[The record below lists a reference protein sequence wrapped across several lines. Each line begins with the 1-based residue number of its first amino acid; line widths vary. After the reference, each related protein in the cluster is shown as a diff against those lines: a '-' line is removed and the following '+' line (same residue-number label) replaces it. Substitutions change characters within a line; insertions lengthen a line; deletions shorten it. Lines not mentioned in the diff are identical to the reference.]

1 MVDCGVMDVFIGEYR
16 HNLDAKGRI
25 IIPVKFREEL
35 GDLIIVTR
43 GLDGCLSLYTQ
54 DQWKRLYAT
63 LRKLP
68 STKKESR
75 MYIHMIT
82 AKACECELDA
92 QGRILIPSS
101 LCSDASLKK
110 ECVIVGV
117 GDHAEIWSKDRW
129 DSYYEEASA
138 SFESN
143 AEELTEY
150 MFDETC

>member
-1 MVDCGVMDVFIGEYR
+1 MFIGEYR
-16 HNLDAKGRI
+16 HNLDTKGRI
-25 IIPVKFREEL
+25 IIPAKFREEL
-35 GDLIIVTR
+35 GDLIVVTR

-68 STKKESR
+68 PTKKESR

-82 AKACECELDA
+82 VKACECELDS

-101 LCSDASLKK
+101 LVK
-110 ECVIVGV
+110 EAALEKACVVVGV
-117 GDHAEIWSKDRW
+117 GDHAEIWSEERW
-129 DSYYEEASA
+129 DSYYETASS
-138 SFESN
+138 SFEAN

-150 MFDETC
+150 MFDESL